1 MINKPSDSVI
11 RQILDLARWAPSG
24 DNTQPWR
31 FEVINE
37 QHLVVHGHDTRHWCV
52 YDLQGHASQ
61 LALGGL
67 LETITIA
74 ASAHGLAVTAQR
86 RLDSSDDHPIF
97 DVRLAPHQGS
107 ANPLIPCIASRSVQ
121 RRPMRSHPLSAKEKE
136 ALEASV
142 GSSFSVHWLEG
153 WGSKFR
159 VASLLFNNAKLRLTI
174 PEAHAVHKRVIQ
186 WGARYSD
193 DRMPG
198 DSIGLDP
205 IAAHLSSWLMQSWQR
220 VDFFNTYLAGT
231 WAPRIELDFVPALA
245 CAAHFVIAHKT
256 AVDGSIDD
264 YVAAGR
270 AMQRFWLKAE
280 SLGLRLQPEMTP
292 LIFSAYAREKIHFSD
307 TKGATEHASRLAV
320 QLSRLIGEEYSTRA
334 VFMGRI
340 GSAPPAKS
348 RSLRL
353 PLDRLMQ
360 DSDSQ
365 KAS

>member
-1 MINKPSDSVI
+1 MVNKPPRSAI
-11 RQILDLARWAPSG
+11 WQILDLARWAPSG

-31 FEVINE
+31 FEIINE
-37 QHLVVHGHDTRHWCV
+37 QHVVVYGHDTRHWCI

-67 LETITIA
+67 LETILIA
-74 ASAHGLAVTAQR
+74 ASAHGMAASAQR
-86 RLDSSDDHPIF
+86 RLTSSDDHPIF
-97 DVRLAPHQGS
+97 DVRLTPHQGS
-107 ANPLIPCIASRSVQ
+107 TDPLIPCITSRSVQ
-121 RRPMRSHPLSAKEKE
+121 RRPMRTRPLSAKEKE

-142 GSSFSVHWLEG
+142 GSNFSVRWLEG
-153 WGSKFR
+153 WGYKFR
-159 VASLLFNNAKLRLTI
+159 TASLLFNNAKLRLTI
-174 PEAHAVHKRVIQ
+174 PEAHAVHKQVIQ

-205 IAAHLSSWLMQSWQR
+205 ITARLSRWLMHSWQR

-231 WAPRIELDFVPALA
+231 LTPRIELDFVPALA

-256 AVDGSIDD
+256 AGGSTIDD

-270 AMQRFWLKAE
+270 AMQRFWLTAE

-292 LIFSAYAREKIHFSD
+292 LIFSAYAREKIHFSG
-307 TKGATEHASRLAV
+307 TTGASEHASRLAA
-320 QLSRLIGEEYSTRA
+320 QLSRLIGEDYSVRA

-340 GSAPPAKS
+340 GNASPAKS

-353 PLDRLMQ
+353 PLDRLIQ
-360 DSDSQ
+360 DSS
-365 KAS
+365 S

>member
-1 MINKPSDSVI
+1 MVNKQSVI
-11 RQILDLARWAPSG
+11 WQILDLARWAPSG

-31 FEVINE
+31 FEIINE
-37 QHLVVHGHDTRHWCV
+37 QHVVVHGHDTRHWCV

-74 ASAHGLAVTAQR
+74 ASTHGLTATEQR

-97 DVRLAPHQGS
+97 DVHFSQQHPES
-107 ANPLIPCIASRSVQ
+107 ANPLIPYITSRSVQ
-121 RRPMRSHPLSAKEKE
+121 RRPMRSRPLTAQEKE
-136 ALEASV
+136 ALEDSV
-142 GSSFSVHWLEG
+142 GSSFCVRWLEG
-153 WGSKFR
+153 WGHKLST
-159 VASLLFNNAKLRLTI
+159 ASLLFNNAKLRLTI
-174 PEAHAVHKRVIQ
+174 PEAHAVHKRVIE
-186 WGARYSD
+186 WGTRYSA

-205 IAAHLSSWLMQSWQR
+205 IAARLSSWLMKSWRR

-231 WAPRIELDFVPALA
+231 WIPRIELDLVPALA
-245 CAAHFVIAHKT
+245 CGAHFVIANKT
-256 AVDGSIDD
+256 AGRTIDD

-292 LIFSAYAREKIHFSD
+292 LIFSAYAREKIHFSNIPR
-307 TKGATEHASRLAV
+307 ASERASRLAV
-320 QLSRLIGEEYSTRA
+320 QLSQLIGEDFSARA

-353 PLDRLMQ
+353 PLDRLMH
-360 DSDSQ
+360 DSSSE
-365 KAS
+365 KNS